1 MITFVFKHLTLK
13 TNNFIFYNINKV
25 FQTQLKP
32 EKKKKKKKERK
43 KQKEKEKRARILRK
57 IVKAKRHS
65 IISGLVN

>member
-13 TNNFIFYNINKV
+13 TNNFSFDNIKKV
-25 FQTQLKP
+25 FHTQLKP

>member
-1 MITFVFKHLTLK
+1 MITFVFKHLKLK
-13 TNNFIFYNINKV
+13 TNNFSFDNIKKV
-25 FQTQLKP
+25 FHTQLKP
-32 EKKKKKKKERK
+32 EKKKKKERK

>member
-1 MITFVFKHLTLK
+1 MITFFLKHLTLK
-13 TNNFIFYNINKV
+13 TNNFSFDNINKV
-25 FQTQLKP
+25 FHTQLKP
-32 EKKKKKKKERK
+32 EKKKKKERK

>member
-13 TNNFIFYNINKV
+13 TNNFSFDNIKKV
-25 FQTQLKP
+25 FHTQLKP
-32 EKKKKKKKERK
+32 EKKKKKERK